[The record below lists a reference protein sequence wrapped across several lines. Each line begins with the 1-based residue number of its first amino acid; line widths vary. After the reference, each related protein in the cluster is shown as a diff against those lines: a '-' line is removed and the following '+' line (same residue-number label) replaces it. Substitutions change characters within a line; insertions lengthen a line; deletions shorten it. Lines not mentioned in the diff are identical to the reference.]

1 MSQPKVSFY
10 NLAWRWHFYAG
21 LFVAPFMVMLA
32 LTGIIY
38 LFKPQLDPLMYGNL
52 LNVPAGH
59 HTLSADE
66 QLRRVQVAYPQGR
79 IKQYLPPVNVER
91 SAQFVVQN
99 EGHELNVFIDPYR
112 AEILG
117 DQDAKSNLQAI
128 ARAIH
133 GELMIGTIGDRL
145 VELSAGWG
153 IMLVV
158 SGLYLWWPRGKSSA
172 GVLWPRL
179 SNRGRLFWRDLH
191 AVTGFWGAAFLL
203 VMLLS
208 GMTWTGFWGKQY
220 AELWNRF
227 PAAMWNEVPTSDQ
240 EARSLNTATRQ
251 TVPWAMENTP
261 MPMSG
266 DHAEHMAH
274 GAATTAPAAPTIALQ
289 DVQNIA
295 EQRKVEP
302 GYSITFPTTASGV
315 FTIAVFADDPRNDAT
330 LHVDQYTGNVL
341 ADVRWQHYSNVAR
354 ATELGVMLHEG
365 KMFGAF
371 NQIVV
376 LLVCL
381 MILLSAVSGVV
392 IWWKRRPQGRL
403 GVPPLR
409 HDLPKWKTAMVI
421 MFALAVA
428 FPLVGASLIVVWVF
442 DRVLLSRLTGKTE
455 SASSST

>member
-1 MSQPKVSFY
+1 MKQPKVNFY

-32 LTGIIY
+32 LTGTIY
-38 LFKPQLDPLMYGNL
+38 LFKPQLDPLMYGSL

-59 HTLSADE
+59 HTVAADD
-66 QLRRVQVAYPQGR
+66 LLKRVKDAYPQAAV
-79 IKQYLPPVNVER
+79 KQYLPPVSAER

-99 EGHELNVFIDPYR
+99 GSTELNVFVDPYHGN
-112 AEILG
+112 ILG
-117 DQDAKSNLQAI
+117 EQDAKWNLQAV

-133 GELMIGTIGDRL
+133 GELMIGTVGDRL
-145 VELSAGWG
+145 IEMAAGWG
-153 IMLVV
+153 VVLVV
-158 SGLYLWWPRGKSSA
+158 SGLFLWWPRGQAA
-172 GVLWPRL
+172 GILWPRL
-179 SNRGRLFWRDLH
+179 SSRGRVLWRDLH
-191 AVTGFWGAAFLL
+191 AVTGFWGASLLL

-220 AELWNRF
+220 AEVWNKF
-227 PAAMWNEVPTSDQ
+227 PDAMWNDMPKSDL

-266 DHAEHMAH
+266 DHAEHMNH
-274 GAATTAPAAPTIALQ
+274 GAAHAGPAAPTIRLQ
-289 DVQNIA
+289 DVQDIA

-302 GYSITFPTTASGV
+302 GYSITLPTTDTGV

-330 LHVDQYTGNVL
+330 LHVDQYSGKVL
-341 ADVRWQHYSNVAR
+341 ADVRWEQYGPVAR

-365 KMFGAF
+365 KMFGTL
-371 NQIVV
+371 NQIIV
-376 LLVCL
+376 LLICL

-392 IWWKRRPQGRL
+392 IWWKRRPQGKF

-409 HDLPKWKTAMVI
+409 HDLPTWKTGVAI
-421 MFALAVA
+421 MLALAVV
-428 FPLVGASLIVVWVF
+428 FPLVGASLVVVWLL
-442 DRVLLSRLTGKTE
+442 DRLLMARVSRQVEAG
-455 SASSST
+455 SA